1 MKKQLLEW
9 LDDDDREY
17 KVIDHPDLNWLIQ
30 IKHGDRVV
38 LLGNPKDYPKR
49 LEVVYKLSV
58 SDEHKQVIGG
68 MDSKMRSGFERALV
82 MMLSDN
88 SVIYNIRRDE
98 ENNPD
103 NVVIKKHL
111 YDEDL
116 TRTIF
121 FDTIQSLVNV
131 GMRTTVHFQSLGG
144 VPTQAEDLSSTKPGP
159 SLYR

>member
-17 KVIDHPDLNWLIQ
+17 KVIDHPNLNWLIQ
-30 IKHGDRVV
+30 LKHGDRVV
-38 LLGNPKDYPKR
+38 LLGNPEDYSKR

-58 SDEHKQVIGG
+58 SEEHKQIIGG
-68 MDSKMRSGFERALV
+68 MDPKMRSGFERALV
-82 MMLSDN
+82 MMLSGD
-88 SVIYNIRRDE
+88 SVIYNIRRDKK
-98 ENNPD
+98 NNPD

-111 YDEDL
+111 YDEDI
-116 TRTIF
+116 TRTLF
-121 FDTIQSLVNV
+121 FDTVQSLVNV

-144 VPTQAEDLSSTKPGP
+144 VPTQGEEVSSTKPGP

>member
-1 MKKQLLEW
+1 MKKQLTEW

-17 KVIDHPDLNWLIQ
+17 SITDNPHLNWMIQ
-30 IKHGDRVV
+30 LKHGDRTV

-49 LEVVYKLSV
+49 LEVVYKLTV
-58 SDEHKQVIGG
+58 SEEHKQIIGG
-68 MDSKMRSGFERALV
+68 MDPKIRAGFERAFV
-82 MMLSDN
+82 MILSDD
-88 SVIYNIRRDE
+88 SVIYNIRRGDNGVPE
-98 ENNPD
+98 

-116 TRTIF
+116 NRTLF
-121 FDTIQSLVNV
+121 FDTIQSLINV

-144 VPTQAEDLSSTKPGP
+144 LPPQDEDLSSTKPGP